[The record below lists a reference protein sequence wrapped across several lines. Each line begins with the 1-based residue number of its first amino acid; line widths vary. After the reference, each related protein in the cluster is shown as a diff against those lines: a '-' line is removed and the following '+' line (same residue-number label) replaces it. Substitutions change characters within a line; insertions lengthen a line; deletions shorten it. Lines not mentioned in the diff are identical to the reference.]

1 MVERGSLVSLSF
13 HTLFTTPPSPN
24 KSTSRWFLF
33 PPSQAFLS
41 AIPISNWLQG
51 EYTLLEERPFE
62 CYQNPGD
69 IVFVPE
75 SWGHGGQLS
84 LALPF
89 PPPQPVGFPH
99 NLFVLSSVV
108 NIHDTIAVSME
119 LMRYYSIWGLLSV
132 VYFIYLP
139 CYTKDKKHDTQIN
152 K

>member
-1 MVERGSLVSLSF
+1 MQFMLGPANSGSNIHYHTNAWCNVIHGRKRLQALVSLLF
-13 HTLFTTPPSPN
+13 HNYSPPQT
-24 KSTSRWFLF
+24 TSRWFLF

-119 LMRYYSIWGLLSV
+119 LMRYYSI
-132 VYFIYLP
+132 
-139 CYTKDKKHDTQIN
+139 
-152 K
+152 